1 MKLVDKI
8 FSGYN
13 SLIRP
18 VENLTTKVKVDVQ
31 LALIQI
37 IDVVCMQHAPHS
49 SVEYQRLGRLQ
60 TAICTFTYLLYS
72 LNTVRNEMFIVR
84 SKSDESFLLF

>member
-8 FSGYN
+8 FYGYN

-37 IDVVCMQHAPHS
+37 IDVVRTP
-49 SVEYQRLGRLQ
+49 
-60 TAICTFTYLLYS
+60 
-72 LNTVRNEMFIVR
+72 VRPPDR
-84 SKSDESFLLF
+84 T